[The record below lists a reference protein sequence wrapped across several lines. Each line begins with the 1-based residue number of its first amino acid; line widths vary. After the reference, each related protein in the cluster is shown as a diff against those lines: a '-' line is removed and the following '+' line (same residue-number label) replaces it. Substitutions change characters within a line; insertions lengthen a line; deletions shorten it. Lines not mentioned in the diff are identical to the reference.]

1 MKAYQLFIL
10 LIIGIISSYCSLDLP
25 PEDEVSDPNAIT
37 SVTSAQRLL
46 ASAYSSYKP
55 YSNALTWVL
64 RSDDLIP
71 TQYLARE
78 VNLQNTY
85 NWNDRELVNHSE
97 DIWKSLY
104 NTIAQCNALLE
115 RLPNVT
121 PQNSSQR
128 RELQLVQQRATYLK
142 ALCYF
147 DLLRIFSPAFGQPN
161 VQPYG
166 ILFKNSFIFK
176 PIQARLT
183 LNESVTA
190 IEQLLSITAINDE
203 NTYYITPDVAQLT
216 RAELALWTGNHSKAI
231 TLAQPLLH
239 KYQATLF
246 SSTSV
251 SNIWSANA
259 SPLRLFALD
268 TKNVTTSPYL
278 SLEYNTSL
286 GDYAI
291 ANHTISYTHTDVRKN
306 VYTLPNPH
314 TPNSFL
320 LGKYRKQ
327 ALQRE
332 QMQYYTVAR
341 SAQIVFLLAEAYIKE
356 GNKDDALILLNQLM
370 RVRNATTLSTT
381 ATDTE
386 TLLNLLLSEKQKE
399 FIGEPLR
406 FFDLKRNH
414 CSLTKRTFSGS
425 SINISA
431 DDYRWTLPIPASEK
445 RYNTA
450 ILQNNGWNIGEAG
463 N

>member
-10 LIIGIISSYCSLDLP
+10 LIIGVISSYCSLDLP

-161 VQPYG
+161 IQPYG
-166 ILFKNSFIFK
+166 ILFKN
-176 PIQARLT
+176 
-183 LNESVTA
+183 
-190 IEQLLSITAINDE
+190 
-203 NTYYITPDVAQLT
+203 
-216 RAELALWTGNHSKAI
+216 
-231 TLAQPLLH
+231 
-239 KYQATLF
+239 
-246 SSTSV
+246 
-251 SNIWSANA
+251 
-259 SPLRLFALD
+259 
-268 TKNVTTSPYL
+268 
-278 SLEYNTSL
+278 
-286 GDYAI
+286 
-291 ANHTISYTHTDVRKN
+291 
-306 VYTLPNPH
+306 
-314 TPNSFL
+314 
-320 LGKYRKQ
+320 
-327 ALQRE
+327 
-332 QMQYYTVAR
+332 
-341 SAQIVFLLAEAYIKE
+341 
-356 GNKDDALILLNQLM
+356 
-370 RVRNATTLSTT
+370 
-381 ATDTE
+381 
-386 TLLNLLLSEKQKE
+386 
-399 FIGEPLR
+399 
-406 FFDLKRNH
+406 
-414 CSLTKRTFSGS
+414 
-425 SINISA
+425 
-431 DDYRWTLPIPASEK
+431 
-445 RYNTA
+445 
-450 ILQNNGWNIGEAG
+450 
-463 N
+463 